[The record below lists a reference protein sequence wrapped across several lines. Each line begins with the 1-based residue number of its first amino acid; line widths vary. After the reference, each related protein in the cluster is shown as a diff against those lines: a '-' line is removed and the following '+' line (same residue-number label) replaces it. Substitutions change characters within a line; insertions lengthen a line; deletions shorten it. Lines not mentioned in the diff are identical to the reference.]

1 MKREATFAHL
11 LLIVLSLALVPS
23 AAIASP
29 AQTFTTLVS
38 FNRSNGAD
46 PYLGHLVQGFDGN
59 FYGTTSKGGAN
70 GPGTVF
76 KITPSGTLTT
86 IYSFCAQTNCT
97 DGAFPYGGLVLATN
111 GNFYGTTLWG
121 GSSTNT
127 NCSNCCGCGTVFEI
141 TASGTLTTLYSFCVQ
156 TNCTDGTFPYAGLVQ
171 ATNGNFYGATLGGG
185 ANSSGTVFK
194 ITASGTLTTLYS
206 FCAQTDCTDGAFPYA
221 GLVQATNANFYGTT
235 AQGGSSTNCNGGCGT
250 VFKISPSG
258 TLTTLHSFAG
268 TDGSIPEEGV
278 VQATNGN
285 FYGTTAFGGS
295 SDNCFE
301 GCGTVFGLSVGL
313 GSFVET
319 LPTSGKVGAKVI
331 ILGNNLSGAT
341 SVTFNGTAATFT
353 VVKST
358 EIVTAVPTGATT
370 GTVIVTTPKKKLKSN
385 VAFRVKL

>member
-11 LLIVLSLALVPS
+11 LLVVLSLALVPS
-23 AAIASP
+23 AAIGSP

-38 FNRSNGAD
+38 FNKSNGAD
-46 PYLGHLVQGFDGN
+46 PYLGHLVQGLDGN
-59 FYGTTSKGGAN
+59 FYGTTSKGGTDSS
-70 GPGTVF
+70 GTVF

-86 IYSFCAQTNCT
+86 LYSFCAQTNCT
-97 DGAFPYGGLVLATN
+97 DGAGPLGGA
-111 GNFYGTTLWG
+111 
-121 GSSTNT
+121 
-127 NCSNCCGCGTVFEI
+127 
-141 TASGTLTTLYSFCVQ
+141 
-156 TNCTDGTFPYAGLVQ
+156 VQ
-171 ATNGNFYGATLGGG
+171 ATNG
-185 ANSSGTVFK
+185 S
-194 ITASGTLTTLYS
+194 
-206 FCAQTDCTDGAFPYA
+206 
-221 GLVQATNANFYGTT
+221 FYGTT
-235 AQGGSSTNCNGGCGT
+235 AQGGSSINCNGGCGT
-250 VFKISPSG
+250 VFEITQTG

-331 ILGNNLSGAT
+331 ILGNNLTGTT

-358 EIVTAVPTGATT
+358 EIITTVPTGATT
-370 GTVIVTTPKKKLKSN
+370 GTVKVTTPRKTLKSN
-385 VAFRVKL
+385 VTFRVKA